1 MSTVK
6 SCYVNP
12 IYQDVQEV
20 LLRLNFSMKRIFSG
34 SLAFNQA
41 SLSISP

>member
-1 MSTVK
+1 MLCK
-6 SCYVNP
+6 P
-12 IYQDVQEV
+12 HLIYQDVLEV

-41 SLSISP
+41 TLCISS